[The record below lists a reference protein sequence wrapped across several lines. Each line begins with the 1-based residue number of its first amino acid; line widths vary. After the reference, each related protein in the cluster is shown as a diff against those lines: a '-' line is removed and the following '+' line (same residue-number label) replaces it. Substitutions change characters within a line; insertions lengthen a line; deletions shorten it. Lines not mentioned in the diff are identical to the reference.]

1 MKIDISIISIFI
13 GKIRTIKGMFIW
25 GERGKKSKITIIFLE
40 YNSGNFILEDFDN
53 ERVIIDWNTC
63 ELLFT
68 RKVLYL
74 NLFKHMIGLG
84 WGRGVYQ
91 EKGEGLALLSILVSV
106 NLLFI

>member
-40 YNSGNFILEDFDN
+40 YNSGDFILEDFDN

-68 RKVLYL
+68 RKVFYL
-74 NLFKHMIGLG
+74 NLFKHMIGLDS
-84 WGRGVYQ
+84 RGVYQ
-91 EKGEGLALLSILVSV
+91 EKGEGLAMLSILVSV